1 MIPFFKIIVFI
12 LLAIP
17 LSSPAFSQMYK
28 WKDKDGNIRFSD
40 TAPSGADA
48 EKVKVLKQ
56 RKTPTPKK
64 EGIKAQEGT
73 LKPPSP
79 TAAQSKEKREYRDI
93 GVILYM
99 TEWCSYCRKARE
111 YLKSLGV
118 NLDEY
123 DVEKDKSKE
132 AERRNKGGGSGVPV
146 IDVEGIILKGYNAD
160 NIKNAV
166 EKRRNI

>member
-12 LLAIP
+12 LLSIP

-40 TAPSGADA
+40 TAPSGAGA

-56 RKTPTPKK
+56 RETPTPKK

-73 LKPPSP
+73 LKSPSP
-79 TAAQSKEKREYRDI
+79 IAVPSKEKRGYRDI
-93 GVILYM
+93 EVILYT

-118 NLDEY
+118 NLVEY